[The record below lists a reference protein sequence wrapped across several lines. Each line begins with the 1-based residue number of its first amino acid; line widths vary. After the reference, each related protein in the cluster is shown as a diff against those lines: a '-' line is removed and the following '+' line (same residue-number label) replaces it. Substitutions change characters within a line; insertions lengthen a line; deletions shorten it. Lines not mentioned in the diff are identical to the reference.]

1 MRHPT
6 QAALVPPAQAEALYD
21 IALEEESNTDRQQEF
36 LHQADLT
43 QSVAGII
50 SQSLSTIEP
59 SSEGA
64 TTVQVPRTV
73 LSENLAL
80 PTNVRQTNHLKR

>member
-21 IALEEESNTDRQQEF
+21 IALESERNKDVPDEVVYPADRTSS
-36 LHQADLT
+36 AN
-43 QSVAGII
+43 GIRAHSHSPI
-50 SQSLSTIEP
+50 GPLSEAAKL
-59 SSEGA
+59 G
-64 TTVQVPRTV
+64 QVPRTV

-80 PTNVRQTNHLKR
+80 PTNVRRTNH

>member
-21 IALEEESNTDRQQEF
+21 IALEREFNKEDPEEKFHPAETTSLVIGTLVQGTDANGQVSEVAK
-36 LHQADLT
+36 LGPTHQ
-43 QSVAGII
+43 I
-50 SQSLSTIEP
+50 
-59 SSEGA
+59 
-64 TTVQVPRTV
+64 V

-80 PTNVRQTNHLKR
+80 PPSVRRTIR

>member
-21 IALEEESNTDRQQEF
+21 IALERESNTESPEETVFPAER
-36 LHQADLT
+36 
-43 QSVAGII
+43 SVSVIGTRAHNITASG
-50 SQSLSTIEP
+50 Q
-59 SSEGA
+59 SSEAAKLGQA
-64 TTVQVPRTV
+64 HRTV

-80 PTNVRQTNHLKR
+80 PPNVRQTNH